1 MLSMA
6 KRLMSSKIIKTLS
19 CMIAGIFLVSAILPF
34 TVKAASENEINRY
47 IEDIISCKEE
57 EAGCKSNGEWI
68 EKLSENAG
76 QGSEW
81 YVLSLIKSGAAGD
94 YRTFSESLDTFVKN
108 NNVSGATTR
117 QRISLAMIACGDRE
131 NEFVRETVRD
141 ATGKLGVMSWIFGLH
156 LLNNGCT
163 PENYTDKDLAEKL
176 AELRLPDGGWA
187 VMGANSDVDVT
198 AMALQALAPFYE
210 KDKEIWDVCEGALA
224 LLSERQLEDG
234 GFSGFGQE
242 NPESASQVIIALTSL
257 GIDPLSDARFI
268 KNDNTVLDG
277 LLKYRNEDGS
287 FSHVLGGAANDSAC
301 YQALLALVSL
311 KRFYEGGSPVYLF
324 DDLPAVSENSG
335 SADTEGSEKTAAES
349 IKSRENADREK
360 QDTSYEKTE
369 SDKAGNEATLGTE
382 ENSRWSPDLKTV
394 LMACVIGFGA
404 VAALVLFITGRR
416 NKKNF
421 IFILSVCALLCVILH
436 FTRIETGADYYR
448 STVEKENAIGTV
460 TLTIRCDT
468 VKDEDNKFIPKDG
481 VILAV
486 TTYSIEEGDT
496 VYDILVEAVRE
507 NNIQIENRGS
517 ASGAHGMT
525 YIAGINYLYEQQYGE
540 LSGWIYHVNGVSPS
554 YGCGDYVLKDGDM
567 IEWLYTCDLG
577 RDLNEHFED
586 W

>member
-1 MLSMA
+1 
-6 KRLMSSKIIKTLS
+6 
-19 CMIAGIFLVSAILPF
+19 MIAGIFLVSAILPF
-34 TVKAASENEINRY
+34 TAKAASKNEVAAY
-47 IEDIISCKEE
+47 IEDIVSCREK
-57 EAGCKSNGEWI
+57 EAGCKNTGEWI

-81 YVLSLIKSGAAGD
+81 YVLSLIKGGYECDYGIFGD
-94 YRTFSESLDTFVKN
+94 SLDTFVKN
-108 NNVSGATTR
+108 HDIPGATTR

-131 NEFVRETVRD
+131 NTFVKETVDD

-156 LLNNGCT
+156 LLNNGCVS
-163 PENYTDKDLAEKL
+163 ENYTDKDIALKL

-187 VMGANSDVDVT
+187 VMGASSDVDVT
-198 AMALQALAPFYE
+198 AMALQALAPLYE
-210 KDKEIWDVCEGALA
+210 KDEEIKEVCEGALE
-224 LLSERQLEDG
+224 LLSERQLDDG

-242 NPESASQVIIALTSL
+242 NPESTAQVIIALTSL
-257 GIDPLSDARFI
+257 GIDPLGDERFC
-268 KNDNTVLDG
+268 KNEKTVLDG

-311 KRFYEGGSPVYLF
+311 KRFYEGKSPVYLF

-349 IKSRENADREK
+349 SEAESVKSGESAVREK
-360 QDTSYEKTE
+360 QDISYEKTE
-369 SDKAGNEATLGTE
+369 IDKAGNEATLGTE

-448 STVEKENAIGTV
+448 SSGEKKNAVGTV

-507 NNIQIENRGS
+507 NNIQMENRGS

-554 YGCGDYVLKDGDM
+554 YGCGDYVLKDGDV